1 LFFPSFLFFL
11 LLPKEEEEEE
21 ECCQVV
27 DQMEKSLDEM
37 MNLRLA
43 QLSKCFFAMS

>member
-11 LLPKEEEEEE
+11 LLPKEEEDEE

-43 QLSKCFFAMS
+43 QISKCFFAMS

>member
-1 LFFPSFLFFL
+1 L

-43 QLSKCFFAMS
+43 QISKCFFAMS

>member
-1 LFFPSFLFFL
+1 L
-11 LLPKEEEEEE
+11 LLPKEEEEEEEE

-43 QLSKCFFAMS
+43 QISKCFFAMS